1 MTTTTLATPMSEITD
16 ARLMYEALSRKLH
29 NVTLDVELR
38 IKAEIAAQIN
48 RLKKER
54 NAVILGHNYMEA
66 ALFHSIPDFVGD
78 SLYLSRMAAQTD
90 KDVIVFCGVEF
101 MAETAKILSPDKTVL
116 LPAEK
121 AGCSLA
127 ASISAEDVRRLKER
141 YPGVPVV
148 TYVNTY
154 ADVKAET
161 DICCTS
167 GNAVAVVNSLDS
179 ERVIFLPDEY
189 LAKNVA
195 EETGK
200 KIIIPTAAGGETQGV
215 DRMDPVPVTL
225 EPQPASRRDQETGH
239 PIIPL
244 ESEEFDLIGWHGR
257 CEVHDK
263 FTVEDIR
270 RVRAE
275 FPDAVILS
283 HPECSPEV
291 VAESDFT
298 GSTSAMIRH
307 VEQTD
312 APRYLLLTECS
323 MGDNIIGANPD
334 KEMLRL
340 CSVRCPH
347 MGQITMEDTL
357 AALEKMQYEITV
369 PEEILARAARS
380 VQRMVEIG

>member
-1 MTTTTLATPMSEITD
+1 MTTATIATPLAEITE
-16 ARLMYEALSRKLH
+16 AGPMYEALARKLH
-29 NVTLDVELR
+29 NVALDVELR
-38 IKAEIAAQIN
+38 IKAELAAQIN

-78 SLYLSRMAAQTD
+78 SLYLSRMAAKTD

-127 ASISAEDVRRLKER
+127 ASITGEDVRRLKAQ

-161 DICCTS
+161 DVCCTS

-179 ERVIFLPDEY
+179 DRVIFIPDEY
-189 LAKNVA
+189 LARNVA
-195 EETGK
+195 QETGK
-200 KIIIPTAAGGETQGV
+200 QIIIPRDM
-215 DRMDPVPVTL
+215 DRDSPDGDL
-225 EPQPASRRDQETGH
+225 SEPQTVDAETGH

-244 ESEEFDLIGWHGR
+244 ETEAFDLIGWHGR
-257 CEVHDK
+257 CEVHEK
-263 FTVEDIR
+263 FSVQDIENVR
-270 RVRAE
+270 RQY
-275 FPDAVILS
+275 PDVSIVA

-291 VAESDFT
+291 VAASDFT
-298 GSTSAMIRH
+298 GSTTSMIRY
-307 VEQTD
+307 VEETE
-312 APRYLLLTECS
+312 APRFLLLTECS

-340 CSVRCPH
+340 CAVRCPH
-347 MGQITMEDTL
+347 MSQITMEDTL
-357 AALEKMQYEITV
+357 AALEKMQYEISV